1 VSAGERLA
9 SEGAKKAI
17 CVIQDQGNVAL
28 ESRCAGVKAGF
39 SGAVENL
46 NVNRT
51 DMPSVQSTIT
61 AKLQQDLRAHP
72 ARSASR
78 SADLRNSRPLA
89 ATFSSLLVLLLIR
102 QVSNWGVRHGGMG

>member
-1 VSAGERLA
+1 VGRRQWIRLPIEQITTA
-9 SEGAKKAI
+9 VRGHAV
-17 CVIQDQGNVAL
+17 CRG
-28 ESRCAGVKAGF
+28 SRHLPNDFG
-39 SGAVENL
+39 GAVENL